1 MIGHAD
7 GPGGADR
14 AGLHIL
20 RAVQSVGVG
29 AQLLVQETSGITP
42 DVLPLAANGARR
54 AGVLNAVARRVGGDL
69 LWLQKSGNSVH
80 RSFNI
85 VPSQLTR
92 AVDSI
97 PHDIIHLHW
106 MGSETA
112 SIKEIGSLKGPV
124 VWTLHDSWPFCG
136 AEHHPADFHDRRFA
150 LEYSRPS
157 RSASDSRLDLDAWTY
172 RRKRKWFTQPRWLVG
187 PSQSMIEQASE
198 ACLTRTWPASVIPNP
213 IDTSVFRPHARAE
226 ARRKWQIAS
235 DRIVLLFGAVGGT
248 FVANKGWDSLGAA
261 VGHLPAAIRNR
272 VEVWVF
278 GAEAPQRTVAGC
290 PVQAT
295 GFVADPHALAALYSA
310 ADVHVVASRQE
321 SFSQTAAESIASGTP
336 VAAFGV
342 GGLLDVVTPG
352 VTGSLATPYDEQD
365 LARAI
370 VECLERH
377 DKAAIEGPVHARQ
390 MWEPSVVGGA
400 YKRVYEEAIQWWNDG
415 PSQR

>member
-14 AGLHIL
+14 AGLRIL
-20 RAVQSVGVG
+20 RSVQSVGVD
-29 AQLLVQETSGITP
+29 AQLFVQQTPGITP
-42 DVLPLAANGARR
+42 DVLPLAAHGARR
-54 AGVLNAVARRVGGDL
+54 RGILETVSRRVGGDL

-85 VPSQLTR
+85 VPSHLAR
-92 AVDSI
+92 AVDSF
-97 PHDIIHLHW
+97 PHDVIHLHW

-112 SIKEIGSLKGPV
+112 SVKEIGSLKGPV
-124 VWTLHDSWPFCG
+124 IWTLHDSWPFCG
-136 AEHHPADFHDRRFA
+136 AEHHPADSHDRRFT
-150 LEYSRPS
+150 LEYSRRS
-157 RSASDSRLDLDAWTY
+157 RSASDSRFDLDAWTY
-172 RRKRKWFTQPRWLVG
+172 RRKRRWFTQPRWLVG
-187 PSQSMIEQASE
+187 PSRWMIEQASV
-198 ACLTRTWPASVIPNP
+198 ASLTRSWPVSVIPNP
-213 IDTSVFRPHARAE
+213 IDTSIFRPRPRAE
-226 ARRKWQIAS
+226 ARRQWRIAP

-248 FVANKGWDSLGAA
+248 FVANKGWDSLDAA
-261 VGHLPAAIRNR
+261 ISHLPADIRNG
-272 VEVWVF
+272 VDVWVF

-295 GFVADPHALAALYSA
+295 GFVADPHELAALYSA

-321 SFSQTAAESIASGTP
+321 SFSQTAAESIATGTP

-352 VTGSLATPYDEQD
+352 VTGSLATPYDEQH

-370 VECLERH
+370 IECLELR
-377 DKAAIEGPVHARQ
+377 DKAAIEGPVHARRA
-390 MWEPSVVGGA
+390 WEPSVVGGA
-400 YKRVYEEAIQWWNDG
+400 YKRVYEDAIQWWNDG